1 MFLAYQPVVAR
12 SFNVWLNSIGGLD
25 SIGPV
30 LTEQVTTTVSFFRIN
45 TLPTV
50 SFALHSAIGHDVL
63 MNLIKAFAL
72 PCEASGGLK
81 LITLTPVNKHG
92 NRFFPLSLRIS
103 ETSTINIP
111 DHYDH
116 LSHIRNNAHKTI
128 GSPVHKPGNGRLY

>member
-25 SIGPV
+25 SIRPV
-30 LTEQVTTTVSFFRIN
+30 LTEQVTTTVSFFRTD

-63 MNLIKAFAL
+63 MNLIKAFAP

-81 LITLTPVNKHG
+81 LLALTPVNKHG
-92 NRFFPLSLRIS
+92 NRFYPLSLRIS
-103 ETSTINIP
+103 GTSTINIP

-116 LSHIRNNAHKTI
+116 LSDIGNNAHKTI

>member
-25 SIGPV
+25 SIRPV
-30 LTEQVTTTVSFFRIN
+30 LTEQVTTTVSFFRTD

-72 PCEASGGLK
+72 SCEASGGLK

-92 NRFFPLSLRIS
+92 SLFS
-103 ETSTINIP
+103 
-111 DHYDH
+111 
-116 LSHIRNNAHKTI
+116 L
-128 GSPVHKPGNGRLY
+128 

>member
-30 LTEQVTTTVSFFRIN
+30 LTEKVTTTVSFFRID

-63 MNLIKAFAL
+63 TNLIKAFVRHQ
-72 PCEASGGLK
+72 EGSS
-81 LITLTPVNKHG
+81 
-92 NRFFPLSLRIS
+92 SLR
-103 ETSTINIP
+103 
-111 DHYDH
+111 
-116 LSHIRNNAHKTI
+116 
-128 GSPVHKPGNGRLY
+128 

>member
-30 LTEQVTTTVSFFRIN
+30 LTEQFTTTVSFFRIN
-45 TLPTV
+45 TLLTV
-50 SFALHSAIGHDVL
+50 SFALHSAIGHNVL

-92 NRFFPLSLRIS
+92 NRFFPPSLRIS

-116 LSHIRNNAHKTI
+116 LSHIGNNAHKTI
-128 GSPVHKPGNGRLY
+128 GSPVHKTGNGHLY